1 MTQTIEEAAA
11 KYANDYDGMQ
21 WEKDRIE
28 IAFIKG
34 AQSQSRE
41 IEELKK
47 QVNGYALMLGNSN
60 NEKNE
65 IANNAN
71 LYVKKLEKQIT
82 DLKAEIEKIKMNADS
97 VARELQH
104 DDLVMLKDL
113 YNACCK
119 YEKERQGLMSWEI
132 PSLHRAKQILSR
144 KYPDMTFDEDG
155 RLIYRP

>member
-1 MTQTIEEAAA
+1 MKTKTAIRQLIEYCDYLIDDWGVQGDGVSYILDIKKKAKEVELSRRAA
-11 KYANDYDGMQ
+11 
-21 WEKDRIE
+21 
-28 IAFIKG
+28 
-34 AQSQSRE
+34 
-41 IEELKK
+41 EL
-47 QVNGYALMLGNSN
+47 Y
-60 NEKNE
+60 
-65 IANNAN
+65 
-71 LYVKKLEKQIT
+71 
-82 DLKAEIEKIKMNADS
+82 ADS